1 MDSERLA
8 GAYRAVFAG
17 QRAARS
23 MRPKCACWAATQAC
37 WCGRRGAGR
46 HVRRTERGGAV
57 TLGGV
62 RLSLS
67 AVGDLKSSGSFYKI
81 MCRLL
86 TQWAILRSSEL
97 FFRRRLQ
104 TSSSLRERYG
114 CVVLLPPGVPR
125 ACPTHPRSF
134 SARRSGRPAAAPLPS
149 ERRRPVLF
157 LSLSLSLA
165 PEPTPP
171 LALVSSCV
179 ITSALGAEKQLQR
192 SGTVRDSQG
201 QSGSL
206 TVALLSPY
214 CLLLSSSK
222 ATSN

>member
-1 MDSERLA
+1 M
-8 GAYRAVFAG
+8 Y
-17 QRAARS
+17 
-23 MRPKCACWAATQAC
+23 
-37 WCGRRGAGR
+37 
-46 HVRRTERGGAV
+46 
-57 TLGGV
+57 
-62 RLSLS
+62 
-67 AVGDLKSSGSFYKI
+67 
-81 MCRLL
+81 RLL
-86 TQWAILRSSEL
+86 APVGNSAIVTSS
-97 FFRRRLQ
+97 FFARLQ
-104 TSSSLRERYG
+104 TSSSLRDRYG

-125 ACPTHPRSF
+125 ACPTHPHSF

-171 LALVSSCV
+171 VSSCD
-179 ITSALGAEKQLQR
+179 IRSASPKTSCSAHSVRDSQGQ

-214 CLLLSSSK
+214 CLDCPP
-222 ATSN
+222 ARRHRIEAFWTSFVGEVCMCAESLCSAALPHGWVALAV